1 MAADRLKAVLFLRRL
16 RGLTGGH
23 LKVWDYFRH
32 TLAAPG
38 HTARIVFTPDSVWN
52 ESNPWRSARQYV
64 VSSRDDV
71 TPDLLFLA
79 GLDWEFLTPAERA
92 NPAVPVVNLIQGLR
106 HGDPADPR
114 HAFLRHCAI
123 RVCVGPE
130 IADAIRARGAPNGP
144 VVVIPNAVSVED
156 VPPAATRDI
165 DLLVAGLKQPD
176 LGARIA
182 KRLSKAGRCV
192 ELLTARLPRDQ
203 YLARV
208 ARSRTAVFLPLASEG
223 FYLPALEAM
232 ALGTLVVC
240 PDAVGNRS
248 FCTPDVNCLRPTHSE
263 DEIVAAAELA
273 LALPAAARDAMLV
286 EARETAARHGLAEE
300 RRAYHDLL
308 RRVGAL
314 WGG

>member
-1 MAADRLKAVLFLRRL
+1 MRTVLFLRRL

-23 LKVWDYFRH
+23 LKVWDYFGH

-38 HTARIVFTPDSVWN
+38 HTARIVFTPDSAWN
-52 ESNPWRSARQYV
+52 ESNPWRDARQYV
-64 VSSRDDV
+64 LANREAIRPDV
-71 TPDLLFLA
+71 LFLA

-92 NPAVPVVNLIQGLR
+92 NPPVPVVNLIQGLR

-114 HAFLRHCAI
+114 HAFLRHRAI

-156 VPPAATRDI
+156 VPPAATRDV
-165 DLLVAGLKQPD
+165 DVLVAGLKQPE
-176 LGARIA
+176 LGARVA
-182 KRLSKAGRCV
+182 KRLARPGRRV
-192 ELLTARLPRDQ
+192 ELLTTRLPRDA

-208 ARSRTAVFLPLASEG
+208 ARARTAVLLPLASEG

-248 FCTPDVNCLRPTHSE
+248 FCTPNVNCLRPAHAE
-263 DEIVAAAELA
+263 QEIVAAAELA
-273 LALPAAARDAMLV
+273 LALPAATRDAMLV

-300 RRAYHDLL
+300 RRAFHELL
-308 RRVGAL
+308 RRVEAL